1 MASRALK
8 PWRLTEEETF
18 ASFTSWQQHIIYVLN
33 QDATNP
39 PFFLTTSPDSK
50 WTKVSP
56 TSPHRGLVDDA
67 EDNGLKK
74 EVKLL
79 NLNTMLGFIAQ
90 FVPHYLSAD
99 ITEGSTSVTS
109 IWQIIRQYYGF
120 HQSEAQFLK
129 LVNIKW
135 EGPDQER
142 PERLYRRILAH
153 FHDNLLKEGSKLKHN
168 EETPTSNEVLSPTVE
183 RIAVLRWMEL
193 IHPKLPALVA
203 IKFGHDLQRMTLKD
217 LQPQIADA
225 LDGLLEELNREDEA
239 VEVHAAWVYN
249 RSTQR
254 PCRTTTQRF
263 SHHNRQSRQNTTQF
277 HASRSQCR
285 ICRAENRPYY
295 GHTMATCTY
304 ISSAERQ
311 DIVQSFRVQGENQ
324 CDDVDNVQ
332 QQMEQSEFFY
342 DESA

>member
-1 MASRALK
+1 MR
-8 PWRLTEEETF
+8 
-18 ASFTSWQQHIIYVLN
+18 
-33 QDATNP
+33 
-39 PFFLTTSPDSK
+39 
-50 WTKVSP
+50 
-56 TSPHRGLVDDA
+56 
-67 EDNGLKK
+67 
-74 EVKLL
+74 KLQL
-79 NLNTMLGFIAQ
+79 Q
-90 FVPHYLSAD
+90 
-99 ITEGSTSVTS
+99 
-109 IWQIIRQYYGF
+109 
-120 HQSEAQFLK
+120 
-129 LVNIKW
+129 
-135 EGPDQER
+135 
-142 PERLYRRILAH
+142 
-153 FHDNLLKEGSKLKHN
+153 
-168 EETPTSNEVLSPTVE
+168 NEVLSPTVE

-239 VEVHAAWVYN
+239 VEVHAARVYN

-254 PCRTTTQRF
+254 PRRTTTQRF

-285 ICRAENRPYY
+285 ICQAENRPYY

-342 DESA
+342 DELA